1 MPRPQRPSLRTS
13 ALFYVGAL
21 SLHELRYLVGW
32 GTGAERAL
40 GHQGHAYL
48 AYGMPWALALAAA
61 GLAQVV
67 RRAGS
72 RPGES
77 PGHRRLG
84 AGAWLV
90 ASAGLLAVYTAQ
102 ETAEGLLAA
111 GHPGGLAGVFGHG
124 GLVAVP
130 LALAIGGLIVMTER
144 RARVALGSPSGLGA
158 ALRSGIVAAPPPPR
172 RAPTPARRPRS
183 AGVLAINLAGRAPP
197 AGA

>member
-1 MPRPQRPSLRTS
+1 MPRPRRPSLRTS

-32 GTGAERAL
+32 GPGTEEAL

-48 AYGMPWALALAAA
+48 TYAMPWAVALAAA

-67 RRAGS
+67 RRLA
-72 RPGES
+72 RRRGES

-84 AGAWLV
+84 TGAWVV
-90 ASAGLLAVYTAQ
+90 ASAGLLAVYAAQ
-102 ETAEGLLAA
+102 ETVEGVLAP
-111 GHPGGLAGVFGHG
+111 GHPGGVAGVFGHG

-144 RARVALGSPSGLGA
+144 RARAALGSPSGLGA
-158 ALRSGIVAAPPPPR
+158 ALGLGIVAPPP
-172 RAPTPARRPRS
+172 APLQAPAPVRRPRT
-183 AGVLAINLAGRAPP
+183 AGVLAMNLAGRAPP
-197 AGA
+197 ATA